1 MFLSNQR
8 RKMYK
13 VYDTQGQ
20 FLAAFPNYRAAMEYR
35 ICMGRYDWTIKPPI
49 TEDNHRPSTERQ
61 QKAVKWCEMVLRVIS
76 GQDFKFEGD
85 IHSFRDCS
93 LFLNKHL
100 EGCKS
105 FVMGLECEFRADRGY

>member
-20 FLAAFPNYRAAMEYR
+20 FLAAFPNYRAAMEYK

-61 QKAVKWCEMVLRVIS
+61 QKAVKWCEMVLS
-76 GQDFKFEGD
+76 AMHGEDMKFPGD
-85 IHSFRDCS
+85 IHSFEECS
-93 LFLNKHL
+93 NFLGKYL
-100 EGCKS
+100 EDCKS
-105 FVMGLECEFRADRGY
+105 FMMELECEFRADRGY

>member
-1 MFLSNQR
+1 MFQNNGE
-8 RKMYK
+8 KMYK
-13 VYDTQGQ
+13 VYDTCGQ

-61 QKAVKWCEMVLRVIS
+61 QKAVKWCEMVLSVIS

-93 LFLNKHL
+93 LFLSKHL

-105 FVMGLECEFRADRGY
+105 FMMDLECEFRADRGY

>member
-1 MFLSNQR
+1 MFLSNPR

-20 FLAAFPNYRAAMEYR
+20 FLAAFPNYRAAMEYK

-61 QKAVKWCEMVLRVIS
+61 QKAVKWCEMVLS
-76 GQDFKFEGD
+76 AMNGQDFKFKGD
-85 IHSFRDCS
+85 INKFSDCS
-93 LFLNKHL
+93 SFLSRHL
-100 EGCKS
+100 EECKS
-105 FVMGLECEFRADRGY
+105 FMMELECEFRADRGY